1 MSQIISVTE
10 DDITQGRPCSLRK
23 CPIARALR
31 RAMENPS
38 PKEVDIRVGIN
49 GEAHISVF
57 PGGVGQEKHTC
68 LALPRNAQKF
78 ITRFDQELDVEPI
91 DIEIEF
97 EDIDY

>member
-57 PGGVGQEKHTC
+57 PGGGRTRKAYLSC
-68 LALPRNAQKF
+68 ASSNAQKF